1 MDITLENKLAEKY
14 SFMRRENSKR
24 QNPYSVFGNFGCM
37 IKDGWYQI
45 LDELCAEIWAAYKE
59 AGITSDLVV
68 DEIGVSSAVDAQ
80 HVVELTA
87 ENVKYHE
94 LIFRYHMSDTK
105 DSSADAMKEKAVL
118 EATQVVRERI
128 DALIEQYRVKSRTI
142 CEECGGQ
149 GVLRQRGKEIAV
161 WCEACCDC

>member
-68 DEIGVSSAVDAQ
+68 DEIGVASAVDGQ
-80 HVVELTA
+80 HVLELTA

-94 LIFRYHMSDTK
+94 LVFRYHMSDVK
-105 DSSADAMKEKAVL
+105 DSGADARKEKMVL
-118 EATQVVRERI
+118 EAAQAVRERI
-128 DALIEQYRVKSRTI
+128 DALIEQYRVKSRTT

-149 GVLRQRGKEIAV
+149 GVLRQRDREIAV
-161 WCEACCDC
+161 WCGTCYDY

>member
-24 QNPYSVFGNFGCM
+24 QNPYSVYGNFGCM

-45 LDELCAEIWAAYKE
+45 LDELCGEIWAAYKE

-94 LIFRYHMSDTK
+94 LVFRYHMSDVK
-105 DSSADAMKEKAVL
+105 DSGVDAMKEKMVL
-118 EATQVVRERI
+118 EATQAVRERI

-161 WCEACCDC
+161 WCEACYAC